1 MDIDKAKDFVRTHHR
16 AILATR
22 RSDGAPQL
30 SPVAATV
37 DGSGRVVISSRETAI
52 KTRNVRRDPSVSL
65 LVISDGFFGEWV
77 QLDGTSEVVSLPE
90 AMDPLIEYY
99 RSVAGEHENWDEY
112 RAAMQAERRV
122 VLAVSV
128 TRAGPDK
135 AG

>member
-1 MDIDKAKDFVRTHHR
+1 MDLDKAKNFVRAHHH

-30 SPVAATV
+30 SPVAAAV

-52 KTRNVRRDPSVSL
+52 KTRNVRRDPSVSV

-77 QLDGTSEVVSLPE
+77 QLDGTAEVVSLPE

-99 RSVAGEHENWDEY
+99 RSVAGEHGNWDEY
-112 RAAMQAERRV
+112 RAAMESEQRV

-128 TRAGPDK
+128 IRAGPDK

>member
-1 MDIDKAKDFVRTHHR
+1 MDLDKAKNFVRTHHH

-22 RSDGAPQL
+22 RSGGAPQL
-30 SPVAATV
+30 SPVAAAV

-52 KTRNVRRDPSVSL
+52 KTRNVRRDPSVSV

-77 QLDGTSEVVSLPE
+77 QLDGTAEVVSLPE

-99 RSVAGEHENWDEY
+99 RSVAGEHGNWDEY
-112 RAAMQAERRV
+112 RAAMESEQRV

-128 TRAGPDK
+128 IRAGPDK